1 MKLKNF
7 FNKKVLSGD
16 ETKSERMYKKSLAS
30 ALKEAINND
39 NQNEY
44 DEDDEDD
51 EDEDDEEINWIHAFS
66 FNKTNELC
74 YFDRKSLEF
83 HRVTHNELKK
93 V

>member
-39 NQNEY
+39 NQNGY
-44 DEDDEDD
+44 
-51 EDEDDEEINWIHAFS
+51 DEDDEEINWIHAFS